1 MPDSTL
7 SDNPAQS
14 GFNITLRTQLHLLSP
29 MLAQNAKQTFNEN
42 LTRTQYIEYLQDL
55 YHSVKASC
63 PVMQA
68 AVEEFKK
75 RDDARLLPLQQY
87 IEHHIEEEMFHD
99 EWILEDLEHMG
110 IDRELTLQ
118 KKPLDA
124 IINLIGS
131 VYYRVLHIHPVA
143 IFGFIAALETFPI
156 SQKTLDTIMKAADLD
171 DKAVRTLKHHG
182 VADVDH
188 ANEFFEALNSVTL
201 TEREKDTILD
211 CAKGTIY
218 HLASFV

>member
-1 MPDSTL
+1 MPDTTL
-7 SDNPAQS
+7 SDSPAQS
-14 GFNITLRTQLHLLSP
+14 GFQVTLRTQLHLLSP
-29 MLAQNAKQTFNEN
+29 VLAQNAKQTFNEH
-42 LTRTQYIEYLQDL
+42 LTQAQYIEYMQDL

-63 PVMQA
+63 PVM
-68 AVEEFKK
+68 AVAVDAFKK
-75 RDDARLLPLQQY
+75 LNDPRLQPLQDY
-87 IEHHIEEEMFHD
+87 LEHHIKEEMFHD

-110 IDRELTLQ
+110 VDRELTLQ

-143 IFGFIAALETFPI
+143 IFGFISALETFPI
-156 SQKTLDTIMKAADLD
+156 SQQTLDTIMKAADLD

-188 ANEFFEALNSVTL
+188 ANEIFEALASVVL
-201 TEREKDTILD
+201 NKREQDTILD

-218 HLASFV
+218 HLANFV